1 MSAAIEFLSKA
12 FDVTYRIDDSDYRI
26 IIYQDTISAP
36 FHNWSDS
43 NYGMLPVDE
52 SWLHNRIK
60 TGCGILKSRPRG
72 PLNCLVMAVLQAQR
86 ARIKEYNRLRTE
98 SCPTLDEE
106 IENRHQKK
114 ITDFTAAMEAKG
126 YTVTTSEGPD
136 MLGVDRLVG
145 HPRNRMRVTQLK
157 LNIAAG
163 KEEP

>member
-1 MSAAIEFLSKA
+1 MSAAIEFLSKP
-12 FDVTYRIDDSDYRI
+12 FDVTYRITDSDYRI

-52 SWLHNRIK
+52 SWLHNRMLTIK
-60 TGCGILKSRPRG
+60 PSAPIQRLIK
-72 PLNCLVMAVLQAQR
+72 AVIQAQKD
-86 ARIKEYNRLRTE
+86 RIAEYNRLRTE
-98 SCPTLDEE
+98 SCPTVNEE

-126 YTVTTSEGPD
+126 YTVTTREQS
-136 MLGVDRLVG
+136 
-145 HPRNRMRVTQLK
+145 HPRNRMRVTQLQ

-163 KEEP
+163 KEQP

>member
-1 MSAAIEFLSKA
+1 MSAAIEFLSKP
-12 FDVTYRIDDSDYRI
+12 FDVTYRITDSDYRI

-43 NYGMLPVDE
+43 NYGLHALDK
-52 SWLHNRIK
+52 SWLYNRMQQPAYK
-60 TGCGILKSRPRG
+60 PRG
-72 PLNCLVMAVLQAQR
+72 PINCLVMAVIQAQKDR
-86 ARIKEYNRLRTE
+86 VAEYNRLRTE
-98 SCPTLDEE
+98 SCPTVDEE

-126 YTVTTSEGPD
+126 YTVTTREGPD

-163 KEEP
+163 KEEEP